1 MENFEINVL
10 YSKIKKEVK
19 EKPYKILRGTKT
31 LAVSSPRYHKF
42 YKSSINL
49 FQKKSFK
56 LPDENVYP
64 KLKISNFISLKKKI
78 NTYDFN
84 SKNISQKKSPKLR
97 PYSAET
103 TIKNKLYE
111 KFKKKK
117 NPNFFI
123 AEDISRGKYYL
134 SSVRYNNN
142 SKSQNDINDYKD
154 IYQLYSIK
162 NSEQR
167 VKDFFMLLNSIFY
180 DEDYYNDIN
189 YNEKEIF
196 GHKEEY
202 LNYLR
207 EELNNFLKKEKEINI
222 KSDLLQLFM
231 TKKYGKIELFLK
243 SARIVLMDLDN
254 NNEDSADDNILS
266 INIPFDLMCLI
277 YMCNGKQIN
286 YLILILLKHFK
297 SQDLKESEEN
307 IIIFSEEQKNEIFF
321 EVLSLFSLENKN
333 VKFNITKKNYERY
346 YSQLRYLEK
355 IKEITDVLK
364 YNNFLSNFYKKNNK
378 IKIIDNTNNNIYTTP
393 NYKSNMKITFDTNL
407 NKYTLYLISE
417 RKKYKAQFY
426 MPEIVLTFNHYKKQI
441 NHYIDKELFI
451 YLYQNNFMYWD
462 YYILHYLFSYKSFR
476 NFMGGILSIK
486 KKNKKNINC
495 FLSSIKK
502 MRKTTINNSNI
513 NDNNFALNTKI
524 YKYYLNDLYFY
535 EINFN
540 ENCFEFKFLMS
551 NNNNL
556 YSYKLKSY
564 SLYAFLSNINK
575 PVIFEFNF
583 NFHQMKILYY
593 ISKYECLNSF
603 LKKIIY
609 IKDDIIYVDYSYFD
623 SFSNLSNKDI
633 IKYFDDVNN
642 LNIDYKFKDY
652 AKDQSQIN
660 SLILIVNSPFI
671 QVEDLCIN
679 IDNKICNKIVQS
691 SIKLKSKFFE
701 DLIDTNINE
710 WIKVIFQH
718 KEELDVKNHLKY
730 EEYKK
735 KILTKQ
741 KTIKNREFHKSA
753 HKIKIH

>member
-1 MENFEINVL
+1 
-10 YSKIKKEVK
+10 
-19 EKPYKILRGTKT
+19 
-31 LAVSSPRYHKF
+31 
-42 YKSSINL
+42 
-49 FQKKSFK
+49 
-56 LPDENVYP
+56 
-64 KLKISNFISLKKKI
+64 
-78 NTYDFN
+78 
-84 SKNISQKKSPKLR
+84 
-97 PYSAET
+97 
-103 TIKNKLYE
+103 
-111 KFKKKK
+111 
-117 NPNFFI
+117 
-123 AEDISRGKYYL
+123 
-134 SSVRYNNN
+134 
-142 SKSQNDINDYKD
+142 
-154 IYQLYSIK
+154 
-162 NSEQR
+162 
-167 VKDFFMLLNSIFY
+167 
-180 DEDYYNDIN
+180 
-189 YNEKEIF
+189 
-196 GHKEEY
+196 
-202 LNYLR
+202 
-207 EELNNFLKKEKEINI
+207 
-222 KSDLLQLFM
+222 
-231 TKKYGKIELFLK
+231 
-243 SARIVLMDLDN
+243 
-254 NNEDSADDNILS
+254 
-266 INIPFDLMCLI
+266 
-277 YMCNGKQIN
+277 
-286 YLILILLKHFK
+286 
-297 SQDLKESEEN
+297 
-307 IIIFSEEQKNEIFF
+307 
-321 EVLSLFSLENKN
+321 
-333 VKFNITKKNYERY
+333 
-346 YSQLRYLEK
+346 
-355 IKEITDVLK
+355 
-364 YNNFLSNFYKKNNK
+364 
-378 IKIIDNTNNNIYTTP
+378 
-393 NYKSNMKITFDTNL
+393 
-407 NKYTLYLISE
+407 
-417 RKKYKAQFY
+417 
-426 MPEIVLTFNHYKKQI
+426 
-441 NHYIDKELFI
+441 
-451 YLYQNNFMYWD
+451 
-462 YYILHYLFSYKSFR
+462 
-476 NFMGGILSIK
+476 
-486 KKNKKNINC
+486 
-495 FLSSIKK
+495 